1 VQQDAYAAL
10 DLGSIESLLD
20 SFEEFGVPDLQVVY
34 FPGIDL
40 YTHVAEQ
47 PLDHQRGYLRAVVD
61 SAIGRVLAAY
71 AQHGALDSTYV
82 VIVSDH
88 GHTPVLSDDR
98 HALGIDGADEPPE
111 ILRRAGFRVRPF
123 VLEPDSS
130 QQDYQATVAYQ
141 GAMAYVY
148 LADRSTCPQPG
159 DRCDWTRPPRLEQ
172 DVLPVVR
179 AFDAANRTGAGV
191 AALRGTIEM
200 IFAREP
206 RAPDVDALPFMV
218 WDGARL
224 VGTGEHLV
232 RHAQPELLALEARL
246 EGLAAGPFGHRAGDV
261 LLLARSG
268 IELPI
273 EERYYFSKEYR
284 SWHGSPTAQDSRIP
298 LVVARSGAA
307 GVEIRERVRRAVGT
321 DVDQLDVVA
330 LIRALLDERDAS
342 PRTR

>member
-1 VQQDAYAAL
+1 
-10 DLGSIESLLD
+10 
-20 SFEEFGVPDLQVVY
+20 
-34 FPGIDL
+34 
-40 YTHVAEQ
+40 
-47 PLDHQRGYLRAVVD
+47 
-61 SAIGRVLAAY
+61 
-71 AQHGALDSTYV
+71 
-82 VIVSDH
+82 
-88 GHTPVLSDDR
+88 
-98 HALGIDGADEPPE
+98 
-111 ILRRAGFRVRPF
+111 
-123 VLEPDSS
+123 
-130 QQDYQATVAYQ
+130 
-141 GAMAYVY
+141 
-148 LADRSTCPQPG
+148 
-159 DRCDWTRPPRLEQ
+159 
-172 DVLPVVR
+172 
-179 AFDAANRTGAGV
+179 
-191 AALRGTIEM
+191 
-200 IFAREP
+200 
-206 RAPDVDALPFMV
+206 MV